1 MNLAIDGI
9 PFPSWEP
16 VRPRLDCMPFEII
29 LRIAELLRPIHAVSS
44 CTFSYRRRDEDAVS
58 SRGQYVSCRKQRSER
73 RVGWR
78 LHDAPWIYHQDVMM
92 DQCSGGIWSI
102 FSTLDHQEER
112 ESGHDV
118 ARLARAHCNFTAAC
132 EKVLYQRLE
141 IGESERLAKTLEAK
155 PHVQKHLKRATL
167 LVSDTNLRYARD
179 LSPISQALDYI
190 IDCANLQSLQV
201 HRWPLQKQA
210 LSEVLRTA
218 SKLPA
223 LRSLGLCSFQ
233 ICPSDS
239 SSFVVVPQVR
249 ELAMEW
255 VDTLSNNSPS
265 QEAMLL
271 KCFPGLQTLSLVEC
285 KLSSAALFEAC
296 RDSLTTLSWTDHR
309 PNALSRDAL
318 QGVTNLKHI
327 KCPTI
332 RHALAVTAN
341 PAGLA
346 IHLPPTLETIEFHSV
361 AGGLRDENC
370 LLAHWVTGRAVWF
383 EYLLEDL
390 EAWCK
395 GQPALR
401 VVDVRCIEPIFYG
414 KDFNLFKEAGQCL
427 EAAKKRFEELGLIL
441 LCEDFSDEVFV
452 EMQKSLSLNGRYQLM
467 ADEQAM

>member
-16 VRPRLDCMPFEII
+16 VRPRLECMPFEII
-29 LRIAELLRPIHAVSS
+29 LRIAELLRPKHAVSS
-44 CTFSYRRRDEDAVS
+44 CTFPYSRRAEDAVS

-78 LHDAPWIYHQDVMM
+78 LHDPPWIYHQDVILE
-92 DQCSGGIWSI
+92 QCSGGIWSI
-102 FSTLDHQEER
+102 FSTLDQQEER

-132 EKVLYQRLE
+132 EQVLYQRLE

-167 LVSDTNLRYARD
+167 LVSDTSLRYARD

-190 IDCANLQSLQV
+190 IDCANLQILQV
-201 HRWPLQKQA
+201 HRWPSQKQA

-332 RHALAVTAN
+332 RHALAVTAS

-361 AGGLRDENC
+361 AGGLRDEDC
-370 LLAHWVTGRAVWF
+370 LLAHWVTGRAVRP

-401 VVDVRCIEPIFYG
+401 VVDVRCIKPIFYV
-414 KDFNLFKEAGQCL
+414 KEFNLFKEAGRCL

-452 EMQKSLSLNGRYQLM
+452 EMQKSLDGRY
-467 ADEQAM
+467 